1 MPIPGDN
8 GQPRLERDKQNDRI
22 REVAEHGADCQKDVV
37 PNVPAPKTKC
47 IFGEI

>member
-8 GQPRLERDKQNDRI
+8 GQPKLERDKQNDRI
-22 REVAEHGADCQKDVV
+22 REVAENGADCQKDVIM
-37 PNVPAPKTKC
+37 NQKAPKTKC

>member
-8 GQPRLERDKQNDRI
+8 GQPKLERDKQNARI
-22 REVAEHGADCQKDVV
+22 REVSERGADCQKDVI
-37 PNVPAPKTKC
+37 PNAKAPKEKC